1 MESESEN
8 ARRWRDGWRPATW
21 LFDFDGTLVDSVELM
36 LASFRHA
43 AVLVLGAAPPDEE
56 LRRGIGRPLID
67 QMRAL
72 DSSRADQ
79 LFDAYLEHNL
89 AHHADLLRPYPG
101 VDQLL
106 DTLSA
111 TGRRLGIV
119 TSKRRDSV
127 EMGIELLGIDAEFA
141 AIVTWED
148 TARHKP
154 APDPVL
160 RALELLDADPGDA
173 MYIGDSAWDIRAGR
187 AAGVV
192 TAAAL
197 WGAAPAQ
204 ELIAERPDLAFA
216 AAGELA
222 A

>member
-8 ARRWRDGWRPATW
+8 ARRWREGWRPATW

-36 LASFRHA
+36 MASFRHA
-43 AVLVLGAAPPDEE
+43 AEQVLGQAPPDEE

-67 QMRAL
+67 QMRTL
-72 DSSRADQ
+72 DAHRADQ

-101 VDQLL
+101 VDRLL
-106 DTLSA
+106 DVLSA
-111 TGRRLGIV
+111 AGRRLGIV

-127 EMGIELLGIDAEFA
+127 ELGIQLLGIDAEFA

-148 TARHKP
+148 TERHKP
-154 APDPVL
+154 TPDPVL
-160 RALELLDADPGDA
+160 RALELLGADPGD
-173 MYIGDSAWDIRAGR
+173 
-187 AAGVV
+187 V

-216 AAGELA
+216 TAEELA

>member
-1 MESESEN
+1 MEPESEN
-8 ARRWRDGWRPATW
+8 ARRWREGWRPATW

-36 LASFRHA
+36 MASFRHA
-43 AVLVLGAAPPDEE
+43 AEQVLGQAPPDEQ

-67 QMRAL
+67 QMRTL
-72 DSSRADQ
+72 DADRADQ

-101 VDQLL
+101 VDRLL
-106 DTLSA
+106 DVLSA
-111 TGRRLGIV
+111 AGRRLGIV

-127 EMGIELLGIDAEFA
+127 ELGIQLLGIDAEFA

-148 TARHKP
+148 TERHKP
-154 APDPVL
+154 TPDPVL
-160 RALELLDADPGDA
+160 RALELLGADAGDA
-173 MYIGDSAWDIRAGR
+173 IYIGDSAWDIRSGR

-216 AAGELA
+216 AAEELA